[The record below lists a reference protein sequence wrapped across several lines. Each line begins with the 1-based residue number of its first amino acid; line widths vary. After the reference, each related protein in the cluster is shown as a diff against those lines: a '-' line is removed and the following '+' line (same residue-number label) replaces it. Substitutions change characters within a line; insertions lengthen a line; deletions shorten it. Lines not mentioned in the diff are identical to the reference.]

1 MRTLLVVTI
10 VSGATALN
18 QQFLTLGAD
27 ASRLATDAGVR
38 ASSLAADAGMKVS
51 ALAADAGTSLAPIP
65 SRLTDAVLAT
75 PTEVPR
81 RCVAHRP
88 SPIAHRP
95 SPIAHRPIGTTTD
108 TIPTGTIP
116 LRLSQH

>member
-1 MRTLLVVTI
+1 MAMRTLLVVTI

-18 QQFLTLGAD
+18 QQFSTFGAD
-27 ASRLATDAGVR
+27 ASRLATDAGVM

-81 RCVAHRP
+81 RRVAHLP
-88 SPIAHRP
+88 SPIV
-95 SPIAHRPIGTTTD
+95 HRPIGTTTD